1 MNPGERSGR
10 GPMRDERSKHE
21 WDDDDDEKRKEVP
34 TASRVHGEDEVR

>member
-10 GPMRDERSKHE
+10 GPVRDERSKHE
-21 WDDDDDEKRKEVP
+21 WDDDDEKRKEVP